1 MYEVRV
7 KCQSGETNPT
17 NSQMEFHLD
26 SGHRRL
32 VYDAVPRSQSCQM
45 ASDHRTNHTKTKRK
59 WVVDVVIR
67 RTGTARG
74 TEEES
79 GDWELGTWYWK
90 ASQTCLGQWPTRK
103 RVQTNLIIAVRLY
116 ERYLRK
122 VYQPFWRY
130 LKFLLYFV
138 T

>member
-59 WVVDVVIR
+59 GAVDVVIR
-67 RTGTARG
+67 RTGTERG
-74 TEEES
+74 REGNEVRT
-79 GDWELGTWYWK
+79 GNWGLGIEKPDMSWPVAHTK
-90 ASQTCLGQWPTRK
+90 ACS
-103 RVQTNLIIAVRLY
+103 N
-116 ERYLRK
+116 
-122 VYQPFWRY
+122 
-130 LKFLLYFV
+130 KFDYSCV
-138 T
+138 SV